1 MQSKQTDPQTA
12 PIFLKLGGS
21 LITDKRLAETPRL
34 DVIQRLAAEIAEV
47 RRQNPTLR
55 LVIGHGSGSFGHV
68 HAKQHGTR
76 NGVATPEQ
84 WHGFALTADAA
95 ARLNRIMVNA
105 LLVAG
110 IPAWSIQPSAALRC
124 VDGRIQDGSLDQVVQ
139 QALQRGLVPLVYGDT
154 VLDEGR
160 GGTIASTEEIFEWLA
175 PRLHPQRLVLAGEVD
190 GIYTADPQLDPG
202 AKKLPAVT
210 PTMLHAIQAGLGA
223 SHGVDVTGGM
233 AAKVVQAIKMVNQQP
248 GREVIIC
255 SGLIAG
261 HVQKALSET
270 QAPSAGRVGTRVY
283 GDSLQT
289 NER

>member
-1 MQSKQTDPQTA
+1 MQIKQTEAQTA

-76 NGVATPEQ
+76 NGVATPAQ
-84 WHGFALTADAA
+84 WQGFALTADAA
-95 ARLNRIMVNA
+95 ARLNRIVVNA
-105 LLVAG
+105 LLAAG
-110 IPAWSIQPSAALRC
+110 IPAWAIQPSATLHC
-124 VDGRIQDGSLDQVVQ
+124 VDGRIQDGTLDQTVA

-154 VLDEGR
+154 TLDDMR

-190 GIYTADPQLDPG
+190 GIYTADPQLDPN
-202 AKKLPAVT
+202 AKKLPVVT
-210 PTMLHAIQAGLGA
+210 PTMLQAIQAGLGA

-233 AAKVVQAIKMVNQQP
+233 AAKVVQAINLVNQQP
-248 GREVIIC
+248 GREVILC

-261 HVQKALSET
+261 HVQKALSEG
-270 QAPSAGRVGTRVY
+270 QATSDCQVGTRVY
-283 GDSLQT
+283 GD
-289 NER
+289 